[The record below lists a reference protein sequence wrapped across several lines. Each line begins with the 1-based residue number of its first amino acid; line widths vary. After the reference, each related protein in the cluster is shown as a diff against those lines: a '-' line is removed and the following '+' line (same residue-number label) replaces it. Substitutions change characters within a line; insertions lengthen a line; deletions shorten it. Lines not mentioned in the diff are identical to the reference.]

1 MPRASSH
8 AKFYQVSGVSDEA
21 IVLQNGS
28 WLEAASSSPVRAPR
42 LGTVIWDHL
51 SELSGIRSIQI
62 RAADQNDQIAP
73 KGTVV
78 IVAPNT
84 NTFLLVQVL
93 SQIPTPLFLSL

>member
-28 WLEAASSSPVRAPR
+28 WLEAVSSSPVRAAR
-42 LGTVIWDHL
+42 LGTVIWDL
-51 SELSGIRSIQI
+51 SELSGIRSTQI